1 MAREKKKLAGPPPPA
16 PWMST
21 FSDLMNL
28 LLCFF
33 VLLFSMSTVDAEK
46 FQEMAASF
54 ISSFSILPNGGSA
67 VGDGLL
73 ISNGVSQLNELSEYF
88 SNMGLSNEGEQ
99 IKTMQEVMDAIE
111 REELEKSEEMAKE
124 LENALSENDML
135 SDIEIDFN
143 SQYVEL
149 RLNGAI
155 LFDSGKADIR
165 GEAMAFMNKLGDI
178 LKGYENCLIEVVGHT
193 DNVPISN
200 SKFANNTELSCF
212 RAISVVEYLQ
222 NEKDI
227 PAINLQPSG
236 RGEYVPIA
244 SNDTPEGRAQN
255 RRVEIKIHRTLE

>member
-1 MAREKKKLAGPPPPA
+1 MTGVQTCALP
-16 PWMST
+16 
-21 FSDLMNL
+21 
-28 LLCFF
+28 
-33 VLLFSMSTVDAEK
+33 
-46 FQEMAASF
+46 
-54 ISSFSILPNGGSA
+54 IS
-67 VGDGLL
+67 
-73 ISNGVSQLNELSEYF
+73 
-88 SNMGLSNEGEQ
+88 
-99 IKTMQEVMDAIE
+99 
-111 REELEKSEEMAKE
+111 KE
-124 LENALSENDML
+124 LENVLSENDML
-135 SDIEIDFN
+135 SDIEIDFT

-149 RLNGAI
+149 RLNGTI
-155 LFDSGKADIR
+155 LFGSGKADIR
-165 GEAMAFMNKLGDI
+165 GEAVAFMNKLGDI
-178 LKGYENCLIEVVGHT
+178 LKEYENCLIEVVGHT

>member
-1 MAREKKKLAGPPPPA
+1 MAREKKKLEGPPPPA
-16 PWMST
+16 PWMAT

-33 VLLFSMSTVDAEK
+33 VLLFSMSSVDAEK
-46 FQEMAASF
+46 FQEVAASF
-54 ISSFSILPNGGSA
+54 ISTFSILPNGGSA

-88 SNMGLSNEGEQ
+88 SNMGLSDEGEQ
-99 IKTMQEVMDAIE
+99 MKTMEEIKAVIE
-111 REELEKSEEMAKE
+111 REELEKSEEMAEKIE
-124 LENALSENDML
+124 QALSENEML
-135 SDIEIDFN
+135 SDIDVEFN

-155 LFDSGKADIR
+155 LFNSGKADIR
-165 GEAMAFMNKLGDI
+165 SDAVNFMDKLGDI
-178 LKGYENCLIEVVGHT
+178 LKEYEDCLIEVVGHT

-222 NEKDI
+222 NQKDI

-236 RGEYVPIA
+236 RGENIPIA